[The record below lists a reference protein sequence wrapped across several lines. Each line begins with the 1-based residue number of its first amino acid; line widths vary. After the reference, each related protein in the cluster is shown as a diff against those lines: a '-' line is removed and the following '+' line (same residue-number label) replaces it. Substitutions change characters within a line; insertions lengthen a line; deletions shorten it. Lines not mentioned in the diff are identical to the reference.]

1 MGVRMATLPT
11 MYNPPPSFSTTAR
24 LMRVVFIFLFSS
36 KSVLLYFLLDSRVV
50 VKKPML
56 RTVTPTPAIIPMHK
70 LCQLECHGPEP
81 YVEQWV
87 AHTVD

>member
-1 MGVRMATLPT
+1 
-11 MYNPPPSFSTTAR
+11 
-24 LMRVVFIFLFSS
+24 
-36 KSVLLYFLLDSRVV
+36 VLLYFLLDSRVV

-87 AHTVD
+87 AHTAD